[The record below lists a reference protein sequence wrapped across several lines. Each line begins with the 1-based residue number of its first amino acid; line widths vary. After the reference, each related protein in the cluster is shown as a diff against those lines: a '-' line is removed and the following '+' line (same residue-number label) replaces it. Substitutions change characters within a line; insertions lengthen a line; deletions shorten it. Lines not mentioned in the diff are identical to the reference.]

1 MLNLIKKRKEKNI
14 DRIRKMPAE
23 ELAEVFNRITD
34 YCPAYQGG
42 KVFCDELDCK
52 PCIVGW
58 LNAEVK

>member
-14 DRIRKMPAE
+14 DRIRKMSAE

-42 KVFCDELDCK
+42 SVFCDKVDCK